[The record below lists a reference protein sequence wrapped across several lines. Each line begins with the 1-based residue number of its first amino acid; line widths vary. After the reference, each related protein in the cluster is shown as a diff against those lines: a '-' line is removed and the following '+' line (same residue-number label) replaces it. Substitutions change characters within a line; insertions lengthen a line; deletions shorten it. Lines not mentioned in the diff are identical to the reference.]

1 LAASSDKIKTSDDNT
16 TMQTMETNLEDKHL
30 ENKIAEPVPDKEQ
43 SNAEMDPAAKM
54 GTDNV
59 TKDHDS
65 GQPGD
70 EPENEQANQND
81 VKEQQQI
88 DMDQDQTEGQ
98 TSDVSYVFRSLET
111 LQMHIDILY
120 KSVPFLDRS
129 KIQKNLLKFKK
140 QKQ

>member
-59 TKDHDS
+59 TKDHDL

-88 DMDQDQTEGQ
+88 DMDQ
-98 TSDVSYVFRSLET
+98 Y
-111 LQMHIDILY
+111 
-120 KSVPFLDRS
+120 
-129 KIQKNLLKFKK
+129 
-140 QKQ
+140 